1 MSGMLRFTEE
11 GFAAFLKTSTARV
24 APEPQR
30 RTKPAT
36 PAPTGP
42 TARRPISTAKPA
54 SRREA
59 AASREAPGAAGPKE
73 SEIER
78 RFAQQIRAAGLP
90 EPEREYYH
98 ITGRNFRLDF
108 AWPAIKLG
116 VEVQGMA
123 HRIKGKFHADMEKR
137 ILAQM
142 NGWLVMEISGDMVR
156 HDTAIAWLVI
166 LVGQRAMP
174 PNASSAATEE

>member
-1 MSGMLRFTEE
+1 MSGMFRLKDE
-11 GFAAFLKTSTARV
+11 AALQELIKKGSVRESTSGMY
-24 APEPQR
+24 
-30 RTKPAT
+30 RTH
-36 PAPTGP
+36 PAPKALAP
-42 TARRPISTAKPA
+42 VRR
-54 SRREA
+54 
-59 AASREAPGAAGPKE
+59 APAGPSPAGMSNQAALTSALVLAPVVKAPRKE

-98 ITGRNFRLDF
+98 ITGRDFRLDF

-137 ILAQM
+137 ILAQI

-166 LVGQRAMP
+166 LMGQRK
-174 PNASSAATEE
+174 